1 MNNIRGFM
9 LDGDYDAIKKICEP
23 FLDRESVFLFEIGTL
38 YGKSAVAFDDSLD
51 GVAHVILT
59 LDTCSGW
66 HGPTEEMMDELQLT
80 EDFRQ
85 QVYANRSTPEEQFA
99 EIQEN
104 IKDRPI
110 HFLAEKWTKWYT
122 CPAKVPNIVFYDGSH
137 SYEETEDVL
146 DYWFPKMS
154 RGDVIAIDDY
164 GLGQWDGL
172 KEAVDEFCDEWD
184 QEIVS
189 YPDSKI
195 VSITIKD
202 SIVEK
207 GNVC

>member
-1 MNNIRGFM
+1 MNDIRGFM
-9 LDGDYDAIKKICEP
+9 LDGDYAAIEKICEP
-23 FLDRESVFLFEIGTL
+23 LLDRESVCVFEIGTL

-51 GVAHVILT
+51 GVAHVITT
-59 LDTCSGW
+59 LDPCSGW

-104 IKDRPI
+104 LKNRPI
-110 HFLAEKWTKWYT
+110 QFLAEKWTKDFIWQI
-122 CPAKVPNIVFYDGSH
+122 PPNIVFYDGSH
-137 SYEETEDVL
+137 SYEETKDVL
-146 DYWFPKMS
+146 EYWFPKMS
-154 RGDVIAIDDY
+154 KGDVIAIDDY

-172 KEAVDEFCDEWD
+172 KKAVDEFCYDWD
-184 QEIVS
+184 QEITS
-189 YPDSKI
+189 YPNSKI
-195 VSITIKD
+195 ISITKRD
-202 SIVEK
+202 SIVEI

>member
-1 MNNIRGFM
+1 
-9 LDGDYDAIKKICEP
+9 
-23 FLDRESVFLFEIGTL
+23 
-38 YGKSAVAFDDSLD
+38 
-51 GVAHVILT
+51 
-59 LDTCSGW
+59 
-66 HGPTEEMMDELQLT
+66 MMDELQLT

-104 IKDRPI
+104 IKNRPI
-110 HFLAEKWTKWYT
+110 QFLAEKWTKDFIWQI
-122 CPAKVPNIVFYDGSH
+122 KPNIVFYDGSH
-137 SYEETEDVL
+137 SYEETKDVL
-146 DYWFPKMS
+146 EYWFPKMS
-154 RGDVIAIDDY
+154 KGDVIAIDDY

>member
-1 MNNIRGFM
+1 MNDIRGFM
-9 LDGDYDAIKKICEP
+9 LDGDYAAIEKICEP
-23 FLDRESVFLFEIGTL
+23 LLDRESVCVFEIGTL

-51 GVAHVILT
+51 GVAHVITT
-59 LDTCSGW
+59 LDPCSGW

-104 IKDRPI
+104 LKNRPI
-110 HFLAEKWTKWYT
+110 QFLAEKWTKDFIWQIT
-122 CPAKVPNIVFYDGSH
+122 PNIVFYDGSH
-137 SYEETEDVL
+137 SYEETKDVL
-146 DYWFPKMS
+146 EYWFPKMS
-154 RGDVIAIDDY
+154 KGDVIAIDDY

-172 KEAVDEFCDEWD
+172 KKAVDEFCYDWD
-184 QEIVS
+184 QEITS
-189 YPDSKI
+189 YPNSKI
-195 VSITIKD
+195 ISITIRD
-202 SIVEK
+202 SIVEI